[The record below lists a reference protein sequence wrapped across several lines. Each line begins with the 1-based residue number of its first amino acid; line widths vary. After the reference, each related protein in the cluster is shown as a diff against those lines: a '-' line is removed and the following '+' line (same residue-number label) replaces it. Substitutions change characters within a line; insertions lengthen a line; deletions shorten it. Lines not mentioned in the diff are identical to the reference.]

1 MKGDKLMARN
11 YDIMMKQMTPE
22 QLAEKNVHL
31 VTVDNRRLYYMT
43 SSGQLFNNTDF
54 DAAVRHEY
62 QWLMYDP
69 EDQDRPAEEGGSDTN
84 EG

>member
-54 DAAVRHEY
+54 DAALQHEY

-69 EDQDRPAEEGGSDTN
+69 EDRDHPAEEGDSDTN

>member
-31 VTVDNRRLYYMT
+31 VTVNNRRLYYMT

-54 DAAVRHEY
+54 DAALQHEY

-69 EDQDRPAEEGGSDTN
+69 EDRDRSAEEGDSDTN